1 MVRESFEC
9 VCALVIAPVRNPLQL
24 LVVLRLSDS
33 YKGNFEAALKAIQ
46 ARTIILPV
54 DLDRYFPPVDAE
66 YEAQHIPNSTCRVVK
81 STWGHMALIN
91 PDDVSGFD
99 TALAELLDG

>member
-1 MVRESFEC
+1 LIDTSR
-9 VCALVIAPVRNPLQL
+9 
-24 LVVLRLSDS
+24 
-33 YKGNFEAALKAIQ
+33 
-46 ARTIILPV
+46 
-54 DLDRYFPPVDAE
+54 PVDAE